1 MTSQDGSAPRRI
13 ERRRA
18 PRLGFAAGGGAIS
31 VVGARLLN
39 ISRFGMLIESPVSM
53 VPDAVLPMRLV
64 IAGRAA
70 DVETRVAACTPQPG
84 LRAYGVGLEF
94 TRLAEA
100 DRTRLEQALDG
111 AAEQTPR

>member
-18 PRLGFAAGGGAIS
+18 PRQGSSAGGAIS

-39 ISRFGMLIESPVSM
+39 ISRYGMLIESPVPM
-53 VPDAVLPMRLV
+53 VAEAVLQMRLV
-64 IAGRAA
+64 ISGRAA

-94 TRLAEA
+94 TRLTEA
-100 DRTRLEQALDG
+100 DRARLDQALDVG
-111 AAEQTPR
+111 QSQESR